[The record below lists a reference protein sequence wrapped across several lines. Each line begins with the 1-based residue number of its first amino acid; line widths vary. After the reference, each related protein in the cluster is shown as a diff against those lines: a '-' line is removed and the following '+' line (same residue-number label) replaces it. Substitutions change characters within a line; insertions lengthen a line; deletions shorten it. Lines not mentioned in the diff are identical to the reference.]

1 MSGSFSYAS
10 FSPRDGRPG
19 GWSVGHSAGDLE
31 PMWTDEL
38 IALIP
43 TQIADPVALSSF
55 PDKTD
60 LARRLRRFA
69 WLPAPWEPADAADT
83 GVFFASSPAG
93 QDNSGRPGN
102 VFTYVHVSDPGE
114 LPRHYAVSLMFS
126 PSVPAPYG
134 KRKVDDAVLP
144 SLGPG
149 AAGAGESPLTDTVVE
164 AFLAGAPSEAA
175 GGPGSLPTEFSRVT
189 APQGPASRPE
199 ALGVLVQL
207 VMNGQP
213 VVLLTDPVEGPL
225 WVAALAHALPET
237 LPDGRSFTWSTYER
251 AGGVAKIL
259 ALGTSLVVVPAGD
272 RDKLP
277 ENTAAVL
284 VDPAGPLPSG
294 DALAPV
300 AAVTPDVPTSYAAQ
314 NAGGGWGSAFG
325 AAPVA
330 QSSHINSPANPFSNG
345 PADPAPVPGD
355 APAAAFP
362 APSPAAFPA
371 PSPAVDAPLA
381 DQEPAPAAP
390 TSALPPVR
398 ETPPGIHPAIA
409 RLRKDDED
417 FIRHARITSWDTAV
431 NEQPPYGNDAE
442 KNRWVGKQLTNY
454 RTYLLL
460 DPVTELGWTSR
471 VRVLALL
478 SYGYIPPSK
487 GTAGRTSLNEWTLT
501 ALYPRTAE
509 ELITDTV
516 TYTLDH
522 GWADERIPDLSLI
535 GEPELKAMT
544 EEVFRRRTE
553 LRPLKPQPRQAQQ
566 AQQFPQGNYPY
577 ASRQPQYIPSQP
589 GQPGP
594 GWPQR

>member
-19 GWSVGHSAGDLE
+19 GWSVGHSVGDLE

-43 TQIADPVALSSF
+43 TQIADPVTLSSF

-69 WLPAPWEPADAADT
+69 WLPAPWEPVDT

-114 LPRHYAVSLMFS
+114 LPQHYAVSLMFS
-126 PSVPAPYG
+126 SSVPAPYG

-144 SLGPG
+144 ILGPG
-149 AAGAGESPLTDTVVE
+149 TAGAGESPLTDTVVE

-175 GGPGSLPTEFSRVT
+175 DGPGSLPTEFSRVT

-199 ALGVLVQL
+199 VLGVLVQL
-207 VMNGQP
+207 VMNAQP
-213 VVLLTDPVEGPL
+213 VVLFTDPVEGPL
-225 WVAALAHALPET
+225 WVAALAQALPET
-237 LPDGRSFTWSTYER
+237 LPDGHSFTWSTYER
-251 AGGVAKIL
+251 ASSVAKIL
-259 ALGTSLVVVPAGD
+259 ALGTSLVVVPPGD

-300 AAVTPDVPTSYAAQ
+300 AAVTPDVQTSYAPQ
-314 NAGGGWGSAFG
+314 NAGGGRGSAFG
-325 AAPVA
+325 AAPAA
-330 QSSHINSPANPFSNG
+330 QHPHSGSPANPFSNG
-345 PADPAPVPGD
+345 PSDPA
-355 APAAAFP
+355 
-362 APSPAAFPA
+362 
-371 PSPAVDAPLA
+371 
-381 DQEPAPAAP
+381 PAPAAP
-390 TSALPPVR
+390 TPALPPVR

-431 NEQPPYGNDAE
+431 NKQPPYGNDAE
-442 KNRWVGKQLTNY
+442 KDRWAGRQLTNY

-487 GTAGRTSLNEWTLT
+487 GATGRTSLNEWTLT

-516 TYTLDH
+516 AYTLDH

-553 LRPLKPQPRQAQQ
+553 QRPLKPQPRQAQP
-566 AQQFPQGNYPY
+566 FPQGNYPY
-577 ASRQPQYIPSQP
+577 ASRQPRFIPSQP

-594 GWPQR
+594 GWPQH